1 MAVSRIKTSSIVQGF
16 PKSRSL
22 FAGNDPFSPSSFESI
37 ATVTLGANASVIN
50 ITSIPSSYK
59 SLQIRVLGSI
69 TGGYL
74 GYMYAQFNGAA
85 TNYYAHALRGDGTN
99 EAATSFSPTELA
111 LGAVDGR
118 SATSLTGIIADIHD
132 YSSTTKNKTLRSI
145 SGADNNGSGSIYLWS
160 GLWAS
165 TDAIT
170 SIRIFG
176 NTYTSGTTF
185 ALYGIKG

>member
-1 MAVSRIKTSSIVQGF
+1 MITRATLSTIEQGL
-16 PKSRSL
+16 PKYRSML
-22 FAGNDPFSPSSFESI
+22 AGNSAFSPGAFESI
-37 ATVTLGANASVIN
+37 ATVTLGTNASVIN

-85 TNYYAHALRGDGTN
+85 TNYYAHALTGDGTTA
-99 EAATSFSPTELA
+99 AATSFSPTELA